1 MTQVGAVVLF
11 PGSGS
16 SSTHSSLTAIE
27 AGLAPIPVVR
37 CDFPY
42 RLAGRSFPDKPPVL
56 MQCVRDNVRATAE
69 SLGVPV
75 SRIVIGGRSMGGRIC
90 SMVVADDEDPLA
102 VAGLVLIS
110 YPLHP
115 PGKPENLRTAHLGR
129 ITVPMLCV
137 SGTKDSFGTPDELR
151 TAFEAVPA
159 KVEWSW
165 VEGARHELARKDDD
179 VASRVSAWVAGL
191 GKVRRAPGPR

>member
-1 MTQVGAVVLF
+1 MTEVGAVVLF

-16 SSTHSSLTAIE
+16 SSQHSSLTAIE
-27 AGLAPIPVVR
+27 AALSPIPVVR

-42 RLAGRSFPDKPPVL
+42 RLAGRPFPDKPPVL
-56 MQCVRDNVRATAE
+56 MQCVRDNVRAAAD

-90 SMVVADDEDPLA
+90 SMVVADRDPMA

-115 PGKPENLRTAHLGR
+115 PGKPENPRTAHLGN
-129 ITVPMLCV
+129 ISVPTLCV
-137 SGTKDSFGTPDELR
+137 SGTRDAFGTPDELR
-151 TAFEAVPA
+151 AAFDAVPGG
-159 KVEWSW
+159 VTWSW
-165 VEGARHELARKDDD
+165 VEGARHELAGKDDD
-179 VASRVSAWVAGL
+179 VAARVSAWVAGPSTA
-191 GKVRRAPGPR
+191 R

>member
-16 SSTHSSLTAIE
+16 SSTHSSLTAIQT
-27 AGLAPIPVVR
+27 GLAPIPVVC

-129 ITVPMLCV
+129 ITVPTLCV
-137 SGTKDSFGTPDELR
+137 SGTKDSFGTPEELR
-151 TAFEAVPA
+151 AAFEAVPA
-159 KVEWSW
+159 KVQWSW
-165 VEGARHELARKDDD
+165 VEGARHELARKDAD
-179 VASRVSAWVAGL
+179 VAARVSAWVAGL
-191 GKVRRAPGPR
+191 AKVRRAPGPR